1 MSPPLPASTSK
12 GLMSPQSQ
20 LDISGSQLEE
30 ESSNELE
37 NALIRL
43 EEEQQR
49 CRRGSP
55 GCRVLRDP
63 PRDHPLALRP
73 PGAAAWC
80 R

>member
-1 MSPPLPASTSK
+1 
-12 GLMSPQSQ
+12 MSPQSQ